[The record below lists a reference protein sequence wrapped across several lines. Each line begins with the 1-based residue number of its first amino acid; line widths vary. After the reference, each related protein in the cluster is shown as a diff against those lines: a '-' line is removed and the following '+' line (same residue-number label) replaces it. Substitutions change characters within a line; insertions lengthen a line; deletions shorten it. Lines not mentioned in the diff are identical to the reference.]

1 MERCKDNNNRVLK
14 DGESYR
20 EKEHR
25 YMYRWVDSDKKRHC
39 VYAQTLAELR
49 IKEKDIIRN
58 RVDEINTAG
67 GNLRLDD
74 VYDLWKKNKVGLKES
89 TQVNYQYMY
98 DRFVGPKIGK
108 MKVKDIRKT
117 TILQLYN
124 SLTQCNDIGKTMAIN
139 TLEIVHN
146 VLSQILQVAVDDD
159 YIRKNP
165 TDGALREIKQANSY
179 ERPKRKAL
187 TLEQQKKFIDFL
199 KTNPRY
205 YSWSILFAVL
215 LGTGC
220 RIAEFIGLRWCDI
233 DWENNAISINH
244 NLVYRK
250 HTDGKC
256 YFSISTTKTSAATRI
271 IPMMA
276 DVRRAL
282 EDERVRQQEL
292 GVKCTAVIDG
302 YTNFIF
308 FNRFGNPHQP
318 AAINREINR
327 IILAYNAQEMH
338 TSEVESREAVILP
351 TFSCHNLRHTFCT
364 RMCESESN
372 IKVIQDVMGHADIK
386 TTMEVYAEA
395 QKELKQRSIQSL
407 SAQIKVY

>member
-1 MERCKDNNNRVLK
+1 MERRKDNNNRVLK

-39 VYAQTLAELR
+39 VYAQTLEELR

>member
-1 MERCKDNNNRVLK
+1 MERRKDNNNRVLK

-49 IKEKDIIRN
+49 IKEKEIIRN
-58 RVDEINTAG
+58 RVDELNTAG

>member
-1 MERCKDNNNRVLK
+1 MERRKDNNNRVLK

>member
-1 MERCKDNNNRVLK
+1 MERRKDNNNRVLK

-49 IKEKDIIRN
+49 IKEKEIIRN
-58 RVDEINTAG
+58 RVDELNTAG

-187 TLEQQKKFIDFL
+187 TLEQQKRFIDFL

-233 DWENNAISINH
+233 DWENNTISINH

-256 YFSISTTKTSAATRI
+256 YFSISTTKTSAGTRI

-302 YTNFIF
+302 YTDFIF

-327 IILAYNAQEMH
+327 IILAYNAQEMY
-338 TSEVESREAVILP
+338 TSEVEGREAVILP
-351 TFSCHNLRHTFCT
+351 SFSCHNLRHTFCT

-395 QKELKQRSIQSL
+395 QKELKLRSIQSL
-407 SAQIKVY
+407 SAQIQVY